1 MKLIKKYIKNKKGSM
16 IVEYM
21 LLMVVGLIIMGAFNS
36 FLSVGEDVVDKS
48 INKVKNMGN
57 TDESNLGTFKIIN

>member
-1 MKLIKKYIKNKKGSM
+1 
-16 IVEYM
+16 
-21 LLMVVGLIIMGAFNS
+21 MVVGLIIMGAFNS